1 MINQKSKSELGLEA
15 QNTFTVHHLRRRYA
29 LRFPI
34 LFSRIIWHTSDKMVH
49 LFLSE
54 PDWDWDGGD
63 DQQRVSLLNDLESMI
78 RMLITSQSR
87 SEARLWLCKDV
98 SGISSLSRRQKCELF
113 STLLRTSSQ
122 KRDLAA
128 QILQMIFEKQPKR
141 AGSILAKKSGMLE
154 DFFRGNTRRILLW
167 FSNFSG
173 TSDTEHRKG
182 AKALSQ
188 FAFMNRDICWDE
200 LEWKGK
206 HGQSPAMVATKPH
219 YFLDLDVEQTVENFL
234 ENVPEFWS
242 SHEFADTLKDG
253 DILFLDMKF
262 FVNMFLRLMYKEDM
276 DGIWK
281 IVHEFL
287 TEESFS
293 SLCSH
298 LLITLNENELCVFL
312 DLLKNVL
319 DPNTKPKDS
328 GDTRHYLEVILPRFN
343 GLDSNS
349 IDEFL
354 LLNTVINRG
363 RQLVQL
369 LQEDEHQEEKTQ
381 IKDIVQK
388 ICTLPENP
396 NCLVPLIKRCF
407 TKKGINSIKLLGLQS
422 WALHYFM
429 SEGYR
434 ASEEWESLFN
444 RNGVRFRHAGKH
456 ELLHDKMLTDESDS
470 DSRRKK
476 KRKHRKKRRR
486 TTRNDGYDD
495 DFVDFDF
502 EYNRMDFQSKDSCWL
517 LSTDGYSTSWSSA
530 DLPEHLSKH
539 CFSTWMKWAF
549 YRWGDSA
556 S

>member
-1 MINQKSKSELGLEA
+1 
-15 QNTFTVHHLRRRYA
+15 
-29 LRFPI
+29 
-34 LFSRIIWHTSDKMVH
+34 MVH

-54 PDWDWDGGD
+54 PDWKWDGGD
-63 DQQRVSLLNDLESMI
+63 DSVKQRISLLNDLESRI
-78 RMLITSQSR
+78 RLLVAGQSR

-98 SGISSLSRRQKCELF
+98 SEICSLSRRQKCDLF
-113 STLLRTSSQ
+113 LKLLRSSSQ
-122 KRDLAA
+122 KKDLSA
-128 QILQMIFEKQPKR
+128 QILQMIFEKQPKK
-141 AGSILAKKSGMLE
+141 AGCILARRSDMLE

-173 TSDTEHRKG
+173 TSDMEHRKG

-188 FAFMNRDICWDE
+188 FAFMNRDICWEE

-219 YFLDLDVEQTVENFL
+219 YFLDLDVEQTVENFI

-253 DILFLDMKF
+253 DIFFLDMKF

-276 DGIWK
+276 EEIWK
-281 IVHEFL
+281 IVNEFL
-287 TEESFS
+287 MEESFS

-298 LLITLNENELCVFL
+298 LLIALNESELCVFL
-312 DLLKNVL
+312 DLLKSFL
-319 DPNTKPKDS
+319 DSNTNPKDS
-328 GDTRHYLEVILPRFN
+328 GDICHYLEVIVPRCN
-343 GLDSNS
+343 GLDS
-349 IDEFL
+349 IDELL
-354 LLNTVINRG
+354 LLNTIINRG

-381 IKDIVQK
+381 VKDIVQK

-396 NCLVPLIKRCF
+396 NCLVPLVKGCL
-407 TKKGINSIKLLGLQS
+407 KKKSMNSIKLLGLQS

-434 ASEEWESLFN
+434 ASEDWESLFN
-444 RNGVRFRHAGKH
+444 NNKIRFRHDGKH
-456 ELLHDKMLTDESDS
+456 ELLRDKRSTTDDSDS

-476 KRKHRKKRRR
+476 RRKHRKKRRR
-486 TTRNDGYDD
+486 KSTRDDSYDD

-502 EYNRMDFQSKDSCWL
+502 EYNRMDFQSKGSSWL

-539 CFSTWMKWAF
+539 CFSTWLK
-549 YRWGDSA
+549 WGDST
-556 S
+556 